1 MLETALVFDL
11 NGKTIYWHEPEGRT
25 AGSLPDSDALWD
37 FLWENRHRL
46 GGVAHTHPWIGAARP
61 SHTDITT
68 FAAIEKALGKHL
80 LWPVV
85 TFNDILCVVR
95 NPLYSEGED
104 MWTGAGPL
112 TFEIEGL
119 DELRRRSG
127 STLVPAP

>member
-1 MLETALVFDL
+1 MALEIGLVFDQQ
-11 NGKTIYWHEPEGRT
+11 GKTIHWFGGHSGV
-25 AGSLPDSDALWD
+25 SIPDSDALWD
-37 FLWENRHRL
+37 VLWENRHRL

-68 FAAIEKALGKHL
+68 FSAIEKGLGKHL

-85 TFNDILCVVR
+85 TFDDILYVVR
-95 NPLYSEGED
+95 NPLYTEGEA
-104 MWTGAGPL
+104 MWTSVGQL

-119 DELRRRSG
+119 EELRRRSG